1 MKIFI
6 AYGYNERDK
15 WIKDLVFPLVQ
26 AFGSEIET
34 GEETYDS
41 TIPQIVKSKIERSDA
56 LIGFTTKREPLN
68 PASTLTHR
76 WVIEEL
82 AAAVALD
89 KKFVEVREIGVD
101 PQGGLG
107 QHNQRIEYDEKARD
121 KCLVNLVAALGVWHK
136 SALAPVQ
143 LRLEGLTDDELLN
156 LGDNGLC
163 EYTIRTGSSEIT
175 PPAERIVG
183 IKGGLFIFVPKNAED
198 SLIKLKLSY
207 GSKKWSSDFDSLD
220 SYKIELRLR

>member
-15 WIKDLVFPLVQ
+15 WIKDLVFPLVN

-34 GEETYDS
+34 GEETYDG
-41 TIPQIVKSKIERSDA
+41 TIPQVVRIKIERSDA

-82 AAAVALD
+82 AAAIALD

-101 PQGGLG
+101 RVEKTSCQQRQIGFPVSKRG
-107 QHNQRIEYDEKARD
+107 QFDLDHGKAEKEVFA
-121 KCLVNLVAALGVWHK
+121 KIALFHSLCQIFNRSG
-136 SALAPVQ
+136 
-143 LRLEGLTDDELLN
+143 DDAYIDLDRPGIADSPHFFLLQ
-156 LGDNGLC
+156 
-163 EYTIRTGSSEIT
+163 SS
-175 PPAERIVG
+175 
-183 IKGGLFIFVPKNAED
+183 
-198 SLIKLKLSY
+198 
-207 GSKKWSSDFDSLD
+207 
-220 SYKIELRLR
+220 